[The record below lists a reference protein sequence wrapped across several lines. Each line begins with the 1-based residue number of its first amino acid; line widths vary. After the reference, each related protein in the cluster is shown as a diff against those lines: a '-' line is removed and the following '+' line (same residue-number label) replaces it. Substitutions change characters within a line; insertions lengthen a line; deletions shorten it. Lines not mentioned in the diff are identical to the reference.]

1 MAADIRKI
9 YVYDDFSSSEPLLA
23 GCLYITPIRGGESCA
38 FEYDE
43 EWLKDVTGGFADPD
57 DAFPGRRIRRKTF
70 VWSICGCIPDLA
82 CPHE

>member
-43 EWLKDVTGGFADPD
+43 EWLKKMSPAVSLDPELMP
-57 DAFPGRRIRRKTF
+57 FPGRQYLTDGNILQKHVAFPEGR
-70 VWSICGCIPDLA
+70 
-82 CPHE
+82 

>member
-43 EWLKDVTGGFADPD
+43 E
-57 DAFPGRRIRRKTF
+57 
-70 VWSICGCIPDLA
+70 
-82 CPHE
+82 

>member
-43 EWLKDVTGGFADPD
+43 EWLKKMSPAV
-57 DAFPGRRIRRKTF
+57 
-70 VWSICGCIPDLA
+70 
-82 CPHE
+82 